1 MTSRTDDADRAT
13 PAVSITLLH
22 GVGLAPSLFDELIDV
37 FRDALV
43 DELSDSTATV
53 VQAAIRRGYDDG
65 SLPAATFDDLLAD
78 VAAIVDRAAPTL
90 LVGVS
95 GGATLALAAALSAM
109 PGVVGVVAHEPLVGP
124 LAAELHALVS
134 TSAATLAASSEPA
147 AALAFVERLVGADT
161 WSRLPTDA
169 RDFTER
175 HLDVVRAEVPL
186 FLAFEPT
193 VEQLASSAVP
203 IVVTTGGTSASAR
216 HAAAAV
222 LERLA
227 GATVR
232 TVDDAGHLAHWE
244 QPSAFASI
252 VRSIIRSALDS
263 ANDPAPDARRERTP

>member
-1 MTSRTDDADRAT
+1 M
-13 PAVSITLLH
+13 SITLLH
-22 GVGLAPSLFDELIDV
+22 GVGLAPALFDG
-37 FRDALV
+37 LV
-43 DELSDSTATV
+43 DVLRDELADEPSASPSTV
-53 VQAAIRRGYDDG
+53 VNVAVRRGYDDD
-65 SLPAATFDDLLAD
+65 SVPAETFDELLAD
-78 VAAIVDRAAPTL
+78 VAAIVDRTAPTL

-134 TSAATLAASSEPA
+134 TSAAALAASPEPA

-161 WSRLPTDA
+161 WSRLPADA
-169 RDFTER
+169 RAFTER
-175 HLDVVRAEVPL
+175 HVDVVRTEVPL
-186 FLAFEPT
+186 FLAFAPSA
-193 VEQLASSAVP
+193 EQLAACAVP
-203 IVVTTGGTSASAR
+203 IVVTTGAASAPAR

-232 TVDDAGHLAHWE
+232 TVDGAGHLAHWE

-252 VRSIIRSALDS
+252 IRSALDP
-263 ANDPAPDARRERTP
+263 ADDPAPDARQERTT